1 VGPVRLLLDTHALIW
16 WLLDDPKL
24 PARARSLIA
33 DGEVPAF
40 VSSASAW
47 EILTK
52 RRKGRL
58 PEFGEI
64 AESLEGYV
72 QRSRF
77 ETLAIT
83 FAHAAAAGRLP
94 GPHNDPFDRMLIAQ
108 AAAERLTVVTVDP
121 VFENYGVETVWG

>member
-1 VGPVRLLLDTHALIW
+1 VRLLLDTHALIW

-24 PARARSLIA
+24 PASARRLTA
-33 DGEVPAF
+33 DAAVPVF

-52 RRKGRL
+52 RRRGRL

-64 AESLEGYV
+64 ADSLEDYV
-72 QRSRF
+72 RRSRF
-77 ETLAIT
+77 ETLPIT
-83 FAHAAAAGRLP
+83 FAQATAAGRLP
-94 GPHNDPFDRMLIAQ
+94 GPHGDPFDRMLIAQ

-121 VFENYGVETVWG
+121 VFRDYGIETVWA

>member
-1 VGPVRLLLDTHALIW
+1 MRLLLDTHALIW

-24 PARARSLIA
+24 PARARGLVG
-33 DGEVPAF
+33 DGEVPVF

-64 AESLEGYV
+64 ADSLEDYV
-72 QRSRF
+72 RRSRF
-77 ETLAIT
+77 EPLPIS

-94 GPHNDPFDRMLIAQ
+94 GPHGDPFDRMLIAQ

-121 VFENYGVETVWG
+121 VFADYGAETVWA

>member
-1 VGPVRLLLDTHALIW
+1 MGPVRLLLDTHALIW

-33 DGEVPAF
+33 DGEVRAF

-64 AESLEGYV
+64 AETLEDYV

-77 ETLAIT
+77 EPLAIT
-83 FAHAAAAGRLP
+83 LAHAAAAGRLP

-108 AAAERLTVVTVDP
+108 AAAECLTVVTVDP
-121 VFENYGVETVWG
+121 VFEDYGVGTVWG

>member
-1 VGPVRLLLDTHALIW
+1 MGPVRLLLDTHALIW

-24 PARARSLIA
+24 PDAARGMIA
-33 DGEVPAF
+33 NPELPVF

-64 AESLEGYV
+64 AESLEDYIR
-72 QRSRF
+72 RSRF

-108 AAAERLTVVTVDP
+108 AVAERLTVVTVDH
-121 VFENYGVETVWG
+121 VFADYGAETVWA